1 MSDII
6 EALNDLVKEN
16 IGAAKDSVQDPG
28 NKQKFEKL
36 QNAVEKAK
44 DVLTRAAAAGVPS
57 DPHRRANEA
66 IQKAKADLAGNL
78 IIPSLF
84 VF

>member
-1 MSDII
+1 MSEIV
-6 EALNDLVKEN
+6 EPLNSLVKEI

-36 QNAVEKAK
+36 QDAVEKAK

-66 IQKAKADLAGNL
+66 IQRAKGNLAGNF
-78 IIPSLF
+78 I
-84 VF
+84 